1 MGAQGR
7 RRDAFPVLLSSI
19 QSAIYVWGAVIII
32 GLAVKIVPK
41 EAVFPGSL
49 FALASR
55 TAGVVPVVTWLAVLM
70 PLVDWRPRH
79 RRADGPSDRPRF
91 VRAAALP
98 RSPAGPADPAVA
110 AGRR

>member
-41 EAVFPGSL
+41 EAVFLGSL
-49 FALASR
+49 FALAPR
-55 TAGVVPVVTWLAVLM
+55 AGVLVTGALTGHRIVRVLFGLLRYRDPRLVRPTPPEQRGDDDG
-70 PLVDWRPRH
+70 PLVLPAERPR
-79 RRADGPSDRPRF
+79 RRTMG
-91 VRAAALP
+91 
-98 RSPAGPADPAVA
+98 
-110 AGRR
+110 